1 MLTSYP
7 QLPSL
12 HNWEIIFPSQTKPCF
27 QIPLQQHKTI
37 SYSYCCS
44 QNNSCPC
51 VVWSLLH
58 VDSPLPGICTQP
70 FSASCI
76 DHSSATAPP
85 LPGLW
90 LLCRSSFSGSLPEAT
105 SSSEPLAAPGLV
117 VGVTGPLMVM
127 EGCVNHARFMCSAEG
142 RAGGSGWVCLLRVCI
157 PASLPRAWHL
167 PGDQYFEPKLINE

>member
-51 VVWSLLH
+51 VVWSLIH

-90 LLCRSSFSGSLPEAT
+90 LLWQSSFSGSLPR
-105 SSSEPLAAPGLV
+105 G
-117 VGVTGPLMVM
+117 
-127 EGCVNHARFMCSAEG
+127 HI
-142 RAGGSGWVCLLRVCI
+142 LLRTISGSRFGCG
-157 PASLPRAWHL
+157 SHRTLD
-167 PGDQYFEPKLINE
+167 GDGGLC